1 MSMLYFSTRTATD
14 LLGDD
19 LDSTTAENVVVCTKE
34 SIPDKKCV
42 AFDTSVFRPNNYLQ
56 DGLLDYIIVVRGT
69 NSTDKLSVFAECSHE
84 SEAIW
89 TVLDEEDLVSVPIFT
104 SDGKFIAEVV
114 GSTSVYPK
122 VTINPDILS
131 DNYNNFSSD
140 FYKEQYAMIQ
150 NKKKLYDNIMKMIMS
165 YIKLV
170 CIGGKQPE

>member
-1 MSMLYFSTRTATD
+1 MSMLYFSIGTATD
-14 LLGDD
+14 LLGDE
-19 LDSTTAENVVVCTKE
+19 LDSAVAENAVICTKE
-34 SIPDKKCV
+34 PVPNKKCV
-42 AFDTSVFRPNNYLQ
+42 EFDTSVFRPNNYLQ

-89 TVLDEEDLVSVPIFT
+89 TVLDEEDLVSVSIFT

-131 DNYNNFSSD
+131 DNYNNFSGD
-140 FYKEQYAMIQ
+140 FYKKQSMVQ
-150 NKKKLYDNIMKMIMS
+150 NKQKLYDNIVKMVMS

-170 CIGGKQPE
+170 CIGGKHPK